1 MSLRLNLAIGA
12 LSSFGLVAV
21 CTVSAA
27 RLDYAPDPAQ
37 ARQAPVA
44 AVAVDEPAATG
55 AIAPV
60 AAVPAKPAAKPA
72 RAKAEAKPETGLD
85 SERLAA
91 LLSSAPIGTV
101 KPARRP

>member
-1 MSLRLNLAIGA
+1 M
-12 LSSFGLVAV
+12 FGLVAV

-27 RLDYAPDPAQ
+27 RLNYAPDPVQ
-37 ARQAPVA
+37 VRQAPVA
-44 AVAVDEPAATG
+44 AAPVDEPVATG

-60 AAVPAKPAAKPA
+60 AAIPARPAAKPV
-72 RAKAEAKPETGLD
+72 RAKAETKPENGLD